1 MNQKLSLNS
10 QEDSPSEDALTPSDD
25 AVRQALLRMGAGG
38 GQNGGQSGNQHG
50 GQHFQA
56 RRGGE
61 QVSAA
66 SASPDARRRRFSQ
79 NEHVPVEYVSRDRQA
94 GRHDASRHDQGRH
107 DQGRHDQ
114 GRPDQGRHEAA
125 EPGDDRTAMLER
137 ELDRER
143 QARLTAE
150 RGLAETKLALQNA
163 QTRLAHLEI
172 DLTEARAQRQAL
184 LALAPQPANQA
195 ASAPHASAPAD
206 GGDAASPMPAAG
218 GETDFGPQSRPAA
231 QPVKRGRG
239 RPRLSAPRAAMPELE
254 PEPVKW
260 WVGD

>member
-10 QEDSPSEDALTPSDD
+10 QVDSPSDDALTPSDD
-25 AVRQALLRMGAGG
+25 AVRQALLRMGAGS

-50 GQHFQA
+50 GQHFQG

-94 GRHDASRHDQGRH
+94 GRHDVSRHEQSRHEQGRL
-107 DQGRHDQ
+107 
-114 GRPDQGRHEAA
+114 DQGRHEPA
-125 EPGDDRTAMLER
+125 EAGDDRTAMLER

-143 QARLTAE
+143 QARLAAE
-150 RGLAETKLALQNA
+150 RSLAETKLALQNA

-184 LALAPQPANQA
+184 LALAPQPVTQPANQA
-195 ASAPHASAPAD
+195 ASVPHALAEE
-206 GGDAASPMPAAG
+206 GDAASATPTAG
-218 GETDFGPQSRPAA
+218 SGAGFGTQPQPGA
-231 QPVKRGRG
+231 QPIKRGRG
-239 RPRLSAPRAAMPELE
+239 RPRLSAPRATAPESE

>member
-1 MNQKLSLNS
+1 LNQKLSLNS
-10 QEDSPSEDALTPSDD
+10 QVDSPSDDALTPSDD
-25 AVRQALLRMGAGG
+25 AVRQALLRMGAGS
-38 GQNGGQSGNQHG
+38 GQNGNQHG
-50 GQHFQA
+50 GQHFQG

-94 GRHDASRHDQGRH
+94 GRHDTSRHEPGRHEQSRHEQGRH
-107 DQGRHDQ
+107 DQGRL
-114 GRPDQGRHEAA
+114 DQGRHESA
-125 EPGDDRTAMLER
+125 EAGDDRTAMLER
-137 ELDRER
+137 EFDRER
-143 QARLTAE
+143 QARLAAE

-184 LALAPQPANQA
+184 LALAPHPANQA
-195 ASAPHASAPAD
+195 ASAPDAAED
-206 GGDAASPMPAAG
+206 GGAAPPMATGGSGAG
-218 GETDFGPQSRPAA
+218 FGTPPRPVA

-239 RPRLSAPRAAMPELE
+239 RPRLSAPRATVPETETE